1 MKQVREREKEGGREG
16 ATTSPSPFSAVW
28 ELGRTRSGRRRASK
42 PNLSL
47 SLSLSLTSS
56 AREGEIQFQIPPPL
70 RWSDEINEGHRMM
83 NHTVRLTGAILG
95 EENKEE
101 ESSGEISSWT
111 GRPDGPLWP
120 PPPLIDRANIKDKG
134 QPAATA
140 AATLQQ
146 QQLNNSRTAMATAAT
161 ATAPPPPRR
170 PSSTEQKSGI
180 DYFMTLKRSSV
191 PSLTPSLSP
200 VRHVIS
206 LAVQKAQI
214 LRTKSSST
222 TPSERQAPV

>member
-1 MKQVREREKEGGREG
+1 
-16 ATTSPSPFSAVW
+16 
-28 ELGRTRSGRRRASK
+28 
-42 PNLSL
+42 
-47 SLSLSLTSS
+47 
-56 AREGEIQFQIPPPL
+56 
-70 RWSDEINEGHRMM
+70 MM

-111 GRPDGPLWP
+111 GRTDGPLLP

-134 QPAATA
+134 QPAATTA
-140 AATLQQ
+140 PL
-146 QQLNNSRTAMATAAT
+146 QQLNNSRTAMAAA

-180 DYFMTLKRSSV
+180 DYFMTLKRSPV
-191 PSLTPSLSP
+191 PSLLSP
-200 VRHVIS
+200 RHVTS

-222 TPSERQAPV
+222 TPSAKRRF